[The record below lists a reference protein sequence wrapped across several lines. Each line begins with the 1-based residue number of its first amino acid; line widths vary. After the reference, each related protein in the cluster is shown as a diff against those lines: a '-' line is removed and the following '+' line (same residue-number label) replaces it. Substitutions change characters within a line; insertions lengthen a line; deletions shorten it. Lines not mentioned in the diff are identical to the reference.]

1 MPGWQSPSLRQV
13 PGDCWL
19 TWRAGR
25 SHSGRQHQV
34 SPPPTSAGP
43 SPPLELPPGP
53 CNNNRLTHGLC
64 FVYDLWILRWGNYFS
79 IFRLNL
85 RKLSETTTRIFHVKF
100 CFLSNLMSGLCGTV
114 VQTDHHDN
122 LLADLANWKW
132 IYFIASKHPIRMCP
146 LPWTQYNANCE
157 RRTQPI
163 WQSCVGSGQIIDQ
176 NNLQWDN

>member
-1 MPGWQSPSLRQV
+1 MPGWQTPSLRQV

-34 SPPPTSAGP
+34 SPPPTSAAP

-85 RKLSETTTRIFHVKF
+85 RKLSETTTSCEILCSFQCDEWTLRD
-100 CFLSNLMSGLCGTV
+100 CGTDRPPW
-114 VQTDHHDN
+114 QSPSRPCQLKMN
-122 LLADLANWKW
+122 
-132 IYFIASKHPIRMCP
+132 IFYSKHPIRMCP

>member
-1 MPGWQSPSLRQV
+1 MPGWQSPCPSLRQM

-25 SHSGRQHQV
+25 SHSGRQHPV
-34 SPPPTSAGP
+34 SPPPTSAAP

-85 RKLSETTTRIFHVKF
+85 RKLSETTTRIFLVKF
-100 CFLSNLMSGLCGTV
+100 CFLPNLMSGLCGTV
-114 VQTDHHDN
+114 AQTDHHDN

-132 IYFIASKHPIRMCP
+132 IYFIANIPS
-146 LPWTQYNANCE
+146 E
-157 RRTQPI
+157 
-163 WQSCVGSGQIIDQ
+163 CVPCHGLNTMQTVSAGLSQFGRVASVPDR
-176 NNLQWDN
+176 

>member
-1 MPGWQSPSLRQV
+1 MPGWQSPCPSLRQV

-19 TWRAGR
+19 TWRAER

-53 CNNNRLTHGLC
+53 CNNNKVTHGLC

-85 RKLSETTTRIFHVKF
+85 RKLSETTTRISHV
-100 CFLSNLMSGLCGTV
+100 CEILCYFQCDEWTFGTV
-114 VQTDHHDN
+114 AQTDHHDN

-132 IYFIASKHPIRMCP
+132 IYFIANIPS
-146 LPWTQYNANCE
+146 E
-157 RRTQPI
+157 
-163 WQSCVGSGQIIDQ
+163 CVPCHGLNTMQTVSAGLSQFGRVASVPDR
-176 NNLQWDN
+176 